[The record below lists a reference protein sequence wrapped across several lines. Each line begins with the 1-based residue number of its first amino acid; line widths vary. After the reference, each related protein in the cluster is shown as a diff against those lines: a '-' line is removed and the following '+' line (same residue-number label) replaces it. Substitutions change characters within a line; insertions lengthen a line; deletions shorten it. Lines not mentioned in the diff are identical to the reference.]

1 MDALFLKL
9 RVDGRVK
16 NVAAYL
22 MVGIDLE
29 GRKECLGIW
38 LGQSESA
45 KYWLG
50 VLNEFK
56 NRGVNDVLIFAVDGL
71 TGFPEAIRAV
81 YPQAEIQRCLV
92 HQVRNSLA
100 QMAWKDRKEVAS
112 SLRSIYTAPTE
123 EAGLM
128 ALAEFEGTWGRK
140 YPHVVLS
147 WKRHWPELATFFNY
161 PEAVR
166 RLIYTTNPI
175 ESLNSRVRKTVKGK
189 SVFPTEIAL
198 FKALYLAVA
207 EAEKR
212 WTMRTRNWQEIMGI

>member
-38 LGQSESA
+38 LGQSEFA

-50 VLNEFK
+50 VLNECK

-81 YPQAEIQRCLV
+81 LSPGRDPTLPCPPGQEFAGPDVLEGGLSGAEALPQNFPKGEL
-92 HQVRNSLA
+92 
-100 QMAWKDRKEVAS
+100 
-112 SLRSIYTAPTE
+112 
-123 EAGLM
+123 GL
-128 ALAEFEGTWGRK
+128 LSERK
-140 YPHVVLS
+140 YRYFS
-147 WKRHWPELATFFNY
+147 
-161 PEAVR
+161 
-166 RLIYTTNPI
+166 
-175 ESLNSRVRKTVKGK
+175 
-189 SVFPTEIAL
+189 
-198 FKALYLAVA
+198 
-207 EAEKR
+207 
-212 WTMRTRNWQEIMGI
+212 

>member
-1 MDALFLKL
+1 M
-9 RVDGRVK
+9 RP
-16 NVAAYL
+16 
-22 MVGIDLE
+22 
-29 GRKECLGIW
+29 
-38 LGQSESA
+38 
-45 KYWLG
+45 
-50 VLNEFK
+50 
-56 NRGVNDVLIFAVDGL
+56 RGVNCLRPGGGSITSGVD
-71 TGFPEAIRAV
+71 TIRAV

-100 QMAWKDRKEVAS
+100 QMAWKDRKEVATC
-112 SLRSIYTAPTE
+112 LRSIYTAPTE

-128 ALAEFEGTWGRK
+128 ALAQFEEVWGRK
-140 YPHVVLS
+140 YPQVVLS
-147 WKRHWPELATFFNY
+147 WKRHWTELATFFNY

-212 WTMRTRNWQEIMGI
+212 WTMKTRNWPEIMAQLSIFFQDRLQGYLC

>member
-1 MDALFLKL
+1 
-9 RVDGRVK
+9 
-16 NVAAYL
+16 
-22 MVGIDLE
+22 
-29 GRKECLGIW
+29 
-38 LGQSESA
+38 
-45 KYWLG
+45 
-50 VLNEFK
+50 
-56 NRGVNDVLIFAVDGL
+56 
-71 TGFPEAIRAV
+71 
-81 YPQAEIQRCLV
+81 
-92 HQVRNSLA
+92 
-100 QMAWKDRKEVAS
+100 
-112 SLRSIYTAPTE
+112 
-123 EAGLM
+123 M
-128 ALAEFEGTWGRK
+128 ALAEFEETWGRK

-212 WTMRTRNWQEIMGI
+212 WTMRTRNWQEIMAQLSIFFQERLKPNLSDSSPCRHSNSFLICRNILQIAPSPWRNCRHPTGGAVHVPVQIQKFPSHRCR